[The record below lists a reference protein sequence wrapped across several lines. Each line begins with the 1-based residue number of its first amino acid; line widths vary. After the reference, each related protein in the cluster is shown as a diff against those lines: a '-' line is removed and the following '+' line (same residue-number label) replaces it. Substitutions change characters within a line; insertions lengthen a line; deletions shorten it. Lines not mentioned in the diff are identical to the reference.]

1 MRSGKKWTSIL
12 IEFHYFLGGS
22 KMKSVISVHDKS
34 ASLGL
39 AKGLVRVAAM
49 ASMVVT
55 FFVSSIGLSGLG
67 WLSVT
72 GLAITTATT
81 AQARCLIGGAIRH
94 DIKDSDCIEAQ
105 RTGCVRSMLTPDQYI
120 SCLDANKEAEASGKT
135 CIIGGQVRND
145 LSALD
150 CREAQATG
158 CVRRLLSDAQYQACL
173 NAQRH

>member
-1 MRSGKKWTSIL
+1 
-12 IEFHYFLGGS
+12 
-22 KMKSVISVHDKS
+22 MKSVINTYDKS
-34 ASLGL
+34 ASLRL
-39 AKGLVRVAAM
+39 AKGLVRAAAV
-49 ASMVVT
+49 ASMVVS
-55 FFVSSIGLSGLG
+55 FFVSSIGVSGLG

-81 AQARCLIGGAIRH
+81 AQARCLIAGEMREDIR
-94 DIKDSDCIEAQ
+94 DSDCIEAQ
-105 RTGCVRSMLTPDQYI
+105 RTGCVRNMLTPDQYI
-120 SCLDANKEAEASGKT
+120 SCLNANKEAEASGKT

-158 CVRRLLSDAQYQACL
+158 CVRRLLTDAQYRACL